1 MRLVINDEETV
12 QDPND
17 QDIRKAITLIEGREY
32 AFLILERSEEH
43 CIQILRDSGA
53 FLLEY
58 IDHEYQ
64 YSCADRNLSS
74 DTIISI
80 FEKYLRNDSEWLR
93 DVRWEEKK
101 KKRPNPFVRLTREC
115 IPNLFAKIGIHS
127 ETAIIIFFPLL
138 FSTFLFLV
146 LVIFAED
153 KRDLRSAGIFFVLS
167 AALFAFLVRD
177 NRRHKKKLGG
187 K

>member
-1 MRLVINDEETV
+1 MRLVIDGDETV

-17 QDIRKAITLIEGREY
+17 QDIRKAVTLIEGKEY

-43 CIQILRDSGA
+43 CVQVLCDFGA
-53 FLLEY
+53 FVLEY
-58 IDHEYQ
+58 IDHGYQ

-101 KKRPNPFVRLTREC
+101 RPNPFVRLTREC
-115 IPNLFAKIGIHS
+115 IPNLFAKIGIYS
-127 ETAIIIFFPLL
+127 EVGIMIFFALL
-138 FSTFLFLV
+138 VPTFLFLV
-146 LVIFAED
+146 LVITAEN
-153 KRDLRSAGIFFVLS
+153 KGDLGIAGIFFVLG
-167 AALFAFLVRD
+167 AALFGFLVRD
-177 NRRHKKKLGG
+177 NRRHKKEFGG